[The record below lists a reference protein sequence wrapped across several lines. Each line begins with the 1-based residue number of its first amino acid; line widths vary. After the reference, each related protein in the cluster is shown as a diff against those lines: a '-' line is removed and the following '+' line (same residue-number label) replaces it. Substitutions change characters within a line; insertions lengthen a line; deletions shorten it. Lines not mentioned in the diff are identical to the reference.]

1 MNRSGQA
8 VVEWLGVLGAL
19 ALLSAV
25 ALQAFRIDE
34 AQLLRI
40 EEAFAARLSP
50 PRFEPVVDHGP
61 PSPVQWEPLPGGT
74 GGDIVGLAERL
85 LARGIAEQP
94 PGSNRSPEILVF
106 SDGNAEPWCADFV
119 SWVLKETGRPFT
131 GGASG
136 GWRLAWTPDIRSW
149 FVARDRYRTR
159 AVAQPEPG
167 DVIWFGR
174 GHVGFVRRVQGD
186 RLETIEG
193 NAGDAVRL
201 RVYELWRANPSIDGF
216 GRP

>member
-1 MNRSGQA
+1 MNRHGQA
-8 VVEWLGVLGAL
+8 VVEWVGVLGAL
-19 ALLSAV
+19 TLLSAL
-25 ALQAFRIDE
+25 ALQAFTVDE
-34 AQLLRI
+34 ASLVRI
-40 EEAFAARLSP
+40 ERAVAERFAP
-50 PRFEPVVDHGP
+50 PVRQPLAEHGP
-61 PSPVQWEPLPGGT
+61 PSAVAFAPLPSGT
-74 GGDIVGLAERL
+74 GGDIVGLAEQL
-85 LARGIAEQP
+85 LARGIVEQP
-94 PGSNRSPEILVF
+94 PGSNSSPEILVF

-136 GWRLAWTPDIRSW
+136 GWRLAWTPDIRDW
-149 FVARDRYRTR
+149 FNARGRYRTR

-186 RLETIEG
+186 RIETIEG

-201 RVYELWRANPSIDGF
+201 RVYERWRANPAIDGF